1 VNELDF
7 VLLCFKHAP
16 SCCAFLFAL
25 ADHLLIFGNA
35 KQKSH
40 TVHVV
45 LVNLTFNKSHLGMP
59 MVTKRHFI
67 TINISPERQLGNKG
81 KGTGGQ
87 VFPMLLLWCRPWIGL
102 SLYCR

>member
-1 VNELDF
+1 
-7 VLLCFKHAP
+7 
-16 SCCAFLFAL
+16 
-25 ADHLLIFGNA
+25 
-35 KQKSH
+35 
-40 TVHVV
+40 
-45 LVNLTFNKSHLGMP
+45 MP